1 MYIGIDIGG
10 TKCAVTSSDGNGTI
24 TGKIRFTTEEPEK
37 TLDRILRAVEELG
50 PPKAIGISCGGPLD
64 EEKGVI
70 LSPPNLP
77 GWGRIEIVKLLRDRF
92 SVPVKIRNDAN
103 ACALAEWRFG
113 AGKGLDNVIFLTC
126 GTGFGGGLIL
136 NGRLYSGTTGNA
148 GEIGHLRLSDHG
160 PAGYGKMGSVEGF
173 CSGAGIRET
182 GRMLA
187 REALQQGKT
196 PRFLQTK
203 ALDTFD
209 TADLAEAARE
219 GDETALATFRLCGK
233 MLGRTLAILC
243 DLLDPQVIVIGS
255 VYARC
260 RDLLEEPALTELKK
274 EALAPTAQC
283 TVTVP
288 ELGEE
293 IGDMAALAV
302 AMEAYDELY

>member
-10 TKCAVTSSDGNGTI
+10 TKCAVTASKGNGEI
-24 TGKIRFTTEEPEK
+24 AAKIRFATEDPDT
-37 TLDRILRAVEELG
+37 TLDKILRAVEELG

-64 EEKGVI
+64 ERNGVI

-77 GWGRIEIVKLLRDRF
+77 GWDRIEIVKRLRDRF

-113 AGKGLDNVIFLTC
+113 AGKGHENVIFLTC
-126 GTGFGGGLIL
+126 GTGLGGGLIL

-148 GEIGHLRLSDHG
+148 GEVGHLRLSEHG
-160 PAGYGKMGSVEGF
+160 PAGYGKIGSAEGF
-173 CSGAGIRET
+173 CSGTGIRET

-187 REALQQGKT
+187 REALQQGRTPLFLKSKT
-196 PRFLQTK
+196 
-203 ALDTFD
+203 LDTFD
-209 TADLAEAARE
+209 TADLANAARE
-219 GDETALATFRLCGK
+219 GDETALEAFRLCGK

-243 DLLDPQVIVIGS
+243 DLLDPEVIVIGS

-260 RDLLEEPALTELKK
+260 RDLLEKPALTELKK
-274 EALAPTAQC
+274 EALAPAAQC

>member
-10 TKCAVTSSDGNGTI
+10 TKCAVTASKENGAI
-24 TGKIRFTTEEPEK
+24 AGKIRFATGAPEK

-50 PPKAIGISCGGPLD
+50 PPKAIGINCGGPLD
-64 EEKGVI
+64 EKSGVI

-77 GWGRIEIVKLLRDRF
+77 GWDRIEIVKLLRDRF
-92 SVPVKIRNDAN
+92 AVPVKIRNDAN

-173 CSGAGIRET
+173 CSGTGIRET

-219 GDETALATFRLCGK
+219 GDETALAVFRLCGK